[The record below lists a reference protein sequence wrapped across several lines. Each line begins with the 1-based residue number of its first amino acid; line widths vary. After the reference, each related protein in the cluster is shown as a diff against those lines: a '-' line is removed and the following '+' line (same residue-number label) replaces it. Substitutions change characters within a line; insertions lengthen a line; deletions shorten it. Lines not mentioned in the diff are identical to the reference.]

1 MQHRKIS
8 ANYPVRM
15 RLVPVCMA
23 YMKSLAK
30 NLYAAG
36 MVLIV
41 DQLEPDILLLVDMLV
56 LRWNYKSLSS
66 SLDLEGVDYKL
77 QNIFTNRSMGK
88 EYHKIKW

>member
-1 MQHRKIS
+1 
-8 ANYPVRM
+8 
-15 RLVPVCMA
+15 MA